1 MSEEKLKPCPF
12 CGGEA
17 KLYSRAVDWLLSEH
31 VVRCKK
37 CHCMTDTYD
46 TKVET
51 IEAWNRRVADDG
63 KTLSCF
69 KCHGSGTYKVIDPD
83 YSWNEHVQLQCGIC
97 KGTGK
102 ITLEAYEWFQKEMRD
117 KK

>member
-51 IEAWNRRVADDG
+51 IEAWNNRVVDAN
-63 KTLSCF
+63 KT
-69 KCHGSGTYKVIDPD
+69 
-83 YSWNEHVQLQCGIC
+83 
-97 KGTGK
+97 
-102 ITLEAYEWFQKEMRD
+102 ITQGEMRD
-117 KK
+117 MEWKRRGKK